1 MDASQN
7 QAFQSLVAHLLELRK
22 RLLYVVLTLAAG
34 FAVFY
39 SVKEPLFQLLTEP
52 LKKAQGGNL
61 QMIFTAVPELFI
73 TYLKLCFFASLFLT
87 LPMLLWQLW
96 RFIAP
101 GLYGHES
108 RIVWPFLFAT
118 PFMFYL
124 GGAFSFFL
132 VMPVAVPFFFGFAGE
147 GLSALPSVK
156 EYLGFFLKMT
166 FAFGLAFELPVLLV
180 LLSVFGVV
188 NIQKL
193 KWFRRYAV
201 VMIFIAS
208 ALLTPPDPASQ
219 LMLAVPLLVLYEIS
233 LILCRILSRKN
244 RDSSSLKPSQAE
256 ENLL

>member
-1 MDASQN
+1 MDKSPFEA
-7 QAFQSLVAHLLELRK
+7 LVEHLLELRK
-22 RLLYVVLTLAAG
+22 RMMYAMLALIVG
-34 FAVFY
+34 FGVFY
-39 SVKEPLFQLLTEP
+39 TFKQPLFQALTAP
-52 LKKAQGGNL
+52 LKEAQGGEL
-61 QMIFTAVPELFI
+61 EMIFTAVPELFV
-73 TYLKLCFFASLFLT
+73 TYLKMCFFASLFVT
-87 LPMLLWQLW
+87 LPILLWQLW

-101 GLYGHES
+101 GLYKNES
-108 RIVWPFLFAT
+108 EILWPFLVAT

-180 LLSVFGVV
+180 LLNVFGIVD
-188 NIQKL
+188 IKTL

-201 VMIFIAS
+201 VMIFVAS

-219 LMLAVPLLVLYEIS
+219 LMLAVPLLILYEMS
-233 LILCRILSRKN
+233 LVLCRFLGSKKEKP
-244 RDSSSLKPSQAE
+244 SSLNSSQTD
-256 ENLL
+256 